1 MRSSARRWL
10 VVLTA
15 LSVLSVQ
22 PARAQNGRL
31 YVPHTSSTAPTTFT
45 YRNSRGGE
53 DNISDDA
60 VIQIPEGAKLCVIV
74 PGANPLLYTY
84 TAKAEEIALKTPEGI
99 SDFLE
104 ALKKLAG
111 GLNMAPLEAK
121 ASSDFLTYRSQ
132 IDSARTVLVAV
143 EENKWATEAE
153 GFPESWAQARKG
165 LDEADRLLAAAKA
178 LYEKNATSADFMDP
192 VGDVFHATQELL
204 AARAT
209 AVREEWTNAEKQYN
223 VLTQDGAC
231 VGGGAKNLKVTFSV
245 KEKGP
250 LPKNQTR
257 TRYTGDIIKNI
268 TVESVSRRVIAGALG
283 VLLGMFQGVDTF
295 TVVNGVVQ
303 SGEESRTV
311 LRPAALLYGRPSST
325 WPVWLTVGVGTG
337 EKIKYPDLFF
347 GLSSRIG
354 GDASTPLV
362 TLGAGAMWSAFA
374 TKLTGGAA
382 VGDPLPPSIKNLSDA
397 VGYDRRW
404 GVGVLV
410 SIFGLDLVGGAKDPE
425 KKGATKPEAPKP

>member
-1 MRSSARRWL
+1 
-10 VVLTA
+10 
-15 LSVLSVQ
+15 
-22 PARAQNGRL
+22 
-31 YVPHTSSTAPTTFT
+31 
-45 YRNSRGGE
+45 
-53 DNISDDA
+53 
-60 VIQIPEGAKLCVIV
+60 VIV

-410 SIFGLDLVGGAKDPE
+410 SIFGLDLVGGAKE
-425 KKGATKPEAPKP
+425 H